1 MEPVIPMEKASHA
14 LSLIEHIQSELKE
27 LKRLLEE
34 EGASSQVEL
43 EGLWEG
49 LQVDETLFEEAERSL
64 FKAAQI

>member
-1 MEPVIPMEKASHA
+1 MEPVVPMEKASHA

-64 FKAAQI
+64 FKGAQI